1 MNNRQIN
8 KLLGKLS
15 PFILVFFFFTF
26 LFSRSFLGIYILGYR
41 IGEIAILFSAL
52 LFLLIVFLGIKNIK
66 SNIFFGKTK
75 IIFISVFIYFIIS
88 VFFNDTSFLNT
99 YTYKA
104 SSYIW
109 VLGFLLL
116 GSYSSNIFEKDR
128 SFYLGLQILLIVIYF
143 LSIYGYP
150 NQVIS
155 MFNKYSDKFEP
166 HKGSDLV
173 IIFLV
178 INFLLVRHH
187 KFSRFAFE
195 TVIFNSSLFLP
206 LFLYKSRA
214 AFIAIIFYLIYE
226 LINLRST
233 INYKINRNIVLI
245 AVLTINLIYSTVVSQ
260 KYIITE
266 YIGFEEVES
275 AFKDLYKS
283 RNANQMGDEVPF
295 FFFDKGINAP
305 KRLYSRD
312 GNLNWRMQIWQD
324 VYFDMKNKNIFIT
337 GYGYDSIIPAIV
349 EQDDRRGY
357 DGLNENVHNYFVNLI
372 ARGGLIHF
380 GLYLFLFWQL
390 VFTNQ
395 NKEKRNDMVIIFLV
409 IMFTSFFDSSMENS
423 HFPLIFY
430 YLLGTFYSDSVRK

>member
-1 MNNRQIN
+1 MES
-8 KLLGKLS
+8 LS
-15 PFILVFFFFTF
+15 RFILFFFFLTF
-26 LFSRSFLGIYILGYR
+26 LFSRSFLGIYIFGYR
-41 IGEIAILFSAL
+41 IGELAILFSTL
-52 LFLLIVFLGIKNIK
+52 LFLLVIFIGIQNKK
-66 SNIFFGKTK
+66 ANIFFGKTK
-75 IIFISVFIYFIIS
+75 LIIFSIFIYFILSSLI
-88 VFFNDTSFLNT
+88 NNTSFLNT
-99 YTYKA
+99 YTYKS

-109 VLGFLLL
+109 VLGFMFL
-116 GSYSSNIFEKDR
+116 GSYSTNIYEK
-128 SFYLGLQILLIVIYF
+128 SYKFYYLLQVLLIGIYF
-143 LSIYGYP
+143 LSIYGFPSQIINLFY
-150 NQVIS
+150 Q
-155 MFNKYSDKFEP
+155 YSDKFEP

-173 IIFLV
+173 IIFLI
-178 INFLLVRHH
+178 INFLLVRYK
-187 KFSRFAFE
+187 KFNRVALE
-195 TVIFNSSLFLP
+195 IIAFNSSLFLP

-214 AFIAIIFYLIYE
+214 AFIAVVFYLIYE
-226 LINLRST
+226 FINLRS
-233 INYKINRNIVLI
+233 NLNVKFLRNFVLI
-245 AVLTINLIYSTVVSQ
+245 VVMSLNLVFSTIVSQ

-324 VYFDMKNKNIFIT
+324 VYYDMKNKNILIT
-337 GYGYDSIIPAIV
+337 GYGYNNIIPAMI

-380 GLYLFLFWQL
+380 ALFIMLFLQIMFSKL
-390 VFTNQ
+390 
-395 NKEKRNDMVIIFLV
+395 NKEKRNDLKIIFLV
-409 IMFTSFFDSSMENS
+409 IMFTSSFDSSMENS

-430 YLLGTFYSDSVRK
+430 YLLGTFYSDSIRE